1 MKLLFLVTALVVTS
15 LSFSQVVT
23 VFDNRTHKQ
32 LDLVYLI
39 SFKPN
44 KSLVTNKKGEVDIAP
59 LKSSSLIHVQAPG
72 YLHIET
78 SFPQLEKDSFKIY
91 LNPINFDLDEIVVSA
106 TRWRQNASNIPQEVV
121 RINQKDNLFQNP
133 QTSADL
139 LGNSGKVF
147 IQKSQQGGGSPM
159 MRGFATNRL
168 LYSVD
173 GVRMNTAIFRSGN
186 IQNII
191 NLDPFAMENMEVLF
205 GPGSVIYGS
214 DAIGGVM
221 SVKTLTPQLSAEKK
235 KPLIKGKALGRFSTA
250 NFEKAGHF
258 DINVGWKN
266 FAFVTSVSVWDF
278 DDLIQG
284 KNGPEDYVKPYYVQ
298 RIDTQDVVVYQ
309 DNPLMQNPS
318 AYSQINFMQKV
329 RYQPNENWNLEYGFH
344 YSETSDYGRYDRHNR
359 MKNGLPRYAEWYYG
373 PQKWMMNN
381 LGITHS
387 GSNVVYDEMTLRI
400 AQQTF
405 GESRHSRD
413 FNDNFKDNKLERVDA
428 YSANWDFNKGLGEK
442 NTLYYGFEY
451 VLNTVKSSGTIEDIM
466 SDHVEIGPARYP
478 KSMWHSAAV
487 YITDEFRFNKVF
499 SMQAGLRYGY
509 FILDT
514 DFSNN
519 EDFYP
524 LPFTS
529 ANNQGG
535 ALTGSL
541 GFVIKPNKNWAIR
554 TVLGTAYRA
563 PNVDDMGKI
572 FDSEPGVV
580 VVPNPDLKAEY
591 AYNADLSIS
600 KIFGNVAKIEV
611 EGFYTFLNNA
621 MVRRNY
627 QLNGQDSIMYDGE
640 LSQVQAIQNASYSHV
655 YGVMFSA
662 EFKLPL
668 GFEISTDFNYQ
679 EGLEKNLD
687 GTLTAARHAAPIFGV
702 GRVSYVYKDLKIELN
717 VTYQGARKHEK
728 LALSEQGKTEIY
740 ALDENGNTY
749 APSWYTLNFRAM
761 YTLWEKLNITVG
773 VENITNQRYRTYSS
787 GISGA
792 GRNFTFGASFVF

>member
-1 MKLLFLVTALVVTS
+1 MLIAQTVTLYDKKTEKEIELA
-15 LSFSQVVT
+15 
-23 VFDNRTHKQ
+23 
-32 LDLVYLI
+32 YLI

-44 KSLVTNKKGEVDIAP
+44 KSLVTNKKGEVDISP
-59 LKSSSLIHVQAPG
+59 LKNSELIHIQAPG
-72 YLHIET
+72 YVQIET
-78 SFPQLEKDSFKIY
+78 NFEQIQKDNYKVYLERM
-91 LNPINFDLDEIVVSA
+91 NFDLDEIVVSA
-106 TRWRQNASNIPQEVV
+106 TRWRQNAGNLPQEVV

-133 QTSADL
+133 QTAADL
-139 LGNSGKVF
+139 LASSGKVF
-147 IQKSQQGGGSPM
+147 VQKSQQGGGSPM

-186 IQNII
+186 VQNII

-221 SVKTLTPQLSAEKK
+221 TINTLTPQLSAEKK

-258 DINVGWKN
+258 DINVGWKK
-266 FAFVTSVSVWDF
+266 FAFVTSFSVWDF

-284 KNGPEDYVKPYYVQ
+284 KNGPEDYIKPFYVQ
-298 RIDTQDVVVYQ
+298 RVDTQDVVIYQ
-309 DNPLMQNPS
+309 ENELMQKPS
-318 AYSQINFMQKV
+318 AYAQINFMQKV

-344 YSETSDYGRYDRHNR
+344 YSETTDYGRYDRHNR
-359 MKNGLPRYAEWYYG
+359 LENGIPKYAEWYYG

-381 LGITHS
+381 FGITHS

-405 GESRHSRD
+405 GESRHSRN
-413 FNDNFKDNKLERVDA
+413 FNNVLKDNRLERVDA

-451 VLNTVKSSGTIEDIM
+451 VLNTVKSSGTVEDIT
-466 SDHVEIGPARYP
+466 SDYVVNGPARYP
-478 KSMWHSAAV
+478 NSLWHSASV
-487 YITDEFRFNKVF
+487 YITDEYRINKKVTF
-499 SMQAGLRYGY
+499 SAGLRYGY
-509 FILDT
+509 FLLDT
-514 DFSNN
+514 DFKNN

-524 LPFTS
+524 LPFS
-529 ANNQGG
+529 NARNQGG

-541 GFVIKPNKNWAIR
+541 GCVIRPNKKWAIR
-554 TVLGTAYRA
+554 TVIGTAYRA

-572 FDSEPGVV
+572 FDSEPGIV
-580 VVPNPDLKAEY
+580 VVPNTDLKAEY
-591 AYNADLSIS
+591 AYNADISIS
-600 KIFGNVAKIEV
+600 KIFGNFAKIEV
-611 EGFYTFLNNA
+611 EGFYTFLDNA
-621 MVRRNY
+621 MVRRDY
-627 QLNGQDSIMYDGE
+627 QLNGQDSILYDGE
-640 LSQVQAIQNASYSHV
+640 LSRVQAVQNASFAHV
-655 YGVMFSA
+655 FGFMFSA

-668 GFEISTDFNYQ
+668 GFELSTDFNYQ

-702 GRVSYVYKDLKIELN
+702 GRVSYTFKDLKLEVNI
-717 VTYQGARKHEK
+717 TYQGNRKHED
-728 LALSEQGKTEIY
+728 LALSEQGKKEIY

-749 APSWYTLNFRAM
+749 APSWYTLNFKAM

-773 VENITNQRYRTYSS
+773 VENITNQRYRPYSS

-792 GRNFTFGASFVF
+792 GRNFVFGVSFVF